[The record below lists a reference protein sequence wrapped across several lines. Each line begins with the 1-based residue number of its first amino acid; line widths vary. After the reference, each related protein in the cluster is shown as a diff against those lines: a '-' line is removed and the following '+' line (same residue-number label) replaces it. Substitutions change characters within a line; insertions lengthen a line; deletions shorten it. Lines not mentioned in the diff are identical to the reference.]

1 MGQRIA
7 HKIANRAFKCERA
20 NGDQKALGSWNMPIS
35 SASEAVDSAAQ
46 CCPNL
51 DRLDLLT
58 IYNACKIG
66 KLAEH
71 SLELIQLLGESS
83 LHIGVTLGHHGFCQ
97 AKLRK
102 LHAQIVAEPGDHQ
115 VVFSSWP
122 ARRSIMAFNERVTAA
137 I

>member
-7 HKIANRAFKCERA
+7 HKVANRAFKCERA
-20 NGDQKALGSWNMPIS
+20 NGDQKALCSWNTAICI
-35 SASEAVDSAAQ
+35 AGEAVDSAAQ

-58 IYNACKIG
+58 IYRACKIE

-71 SLELIQLLGESS
+71 SLDLIQLLGESG
-83 LHIGVTLGHHGFCQ
+83 LHIGVTLGHNGFCQ

-102 LHAQIVAEPGDHQ
+102 LRAQIVAEPGDHQ
-115 VVFSSWP
+115 VVFFIL
-122 ARRSIMAFNERVTAA
+122 ARNALYHGIE
-137 I
+137 